1 MKKKPAGLYPIRAAS
16 RLSRLS
22 VDTLRAWER
31 RYSAVVPQR
40 KNGVRLYTPADIERL
55 SMLREALDQGHSIGQ
70 AAMLSAADLRE
81 LISAK
86 PAGQNSQQLG
96 ESQGQ
101 PIEAIVAA
109 LENFSYTAADHE
121 LSIQACILTPREL
134 VHHLALP
141 LMRLV
146 GERWDNQR
154 IHVAQEHMLT
164 QLLSNL
170 LGGLIRVFSTD
181 NPPVTILMATLSN
194 DHHSFGLLA
203 AAMLAAG
210 AGIGV
215 IHLGPNL
222 PPEEIA
228 YAAKR
233 SLARVVLI
241 SVTGTPDEA
250 ELSRQLELIT
260 GRIPADTEL
269 WLAVNPP
276 ELAAQVNVKRKR
288 FFVLKDFREL
298 EQQLVRIGGRF

>member
-1 MKKKPAGLYPIRAAS
+1 MKKKPTGLYPIRAAS

-31 RYSAVVPQR
+31 RYGAVVPQR
-40 KNGVRLYTPADIERL
+40 QNGLRLYTPADIERL

-70 AAMLSAADLRE
+70 AVMLSTSDLKE

-86 PAGQNSQQLG
+86 PNSQISKDPEAVQR
-96 ESQGQ
+96 Q

-109 LENFSYTAADHE
+109 LDNFSYAAADHE
-121 LSIQACILTPREL
+121 LSIQACVLTPREL
-134 VHHLALP
+134 VHHVALP

-146 GERWDNQR
+146 GERWENQR
-154 IHVAQEHMLT
+154 IHVAQEHMLS

-203 AAMLAAG
+203 AAMLCAG
-210 AGIGV
+210 AGVGV

-222 PPEEIA
+222 PP
-228 YAAKR
+228 
-233 SLARVVLI
+233 
-241 SVTGTPDEA
+241 
-250 ELSRQLELIT
+250 
-260 GRIPADTEL
+260 
-269 WLAVNPP
+269 
-276 ELAAQVNVKRKR
+276 
-288 FFVLKDFREL
+288 
-298 EQQLVRIGGRF
+298 